1 MSLEDFI
8 IKHQALLSALGV
20 FTAVVALTAGSKNL
34 ALDLVSF
41 VSIGG
46 VVIIGWEIFSKLEKN
61 LSPRLW
67 LFRYVLLW
75 GGAGLILY
83 WLYEFRPLWDMSLW
97 IVAIPAVFAFALWN
111 LLPIAR
117 ASLLTRKIFGIDSV
131 KKNGWQKFAR
141 GTAFTILAL
150 TAFYF
155 GAALSFGTNAVL
167 DAIHRQFGN

>member
-1 MSLEDFI
+1 
-8 IKHQALLSALGV
+8 
-20 FTAVVALTAGSKNL
+20 
-34 ALDLVSF
+34 
-41 VSIGG
+41 
-46 VVIIGWEIFSKLEKN
+46 
-61 LSPRLW
+61 
-67 LFRYVLLW
+67 
-75 GGAGLILY
+75 
-83 WLYEFRPLWDMSLW
+83 MSLW

-117 ASLLTRKIFGIDSV
+117 SSLLTRKLFGIDSI